1 MSPAIA
7 LINGTQDTPLTQL
20 CLSGKQRWGSSL
32 HATVACIC
40 THFKSPLYKVL
51 VVCTKYVLLVV
62 VDNLQVSAEQFRV
75 GQFKL
80 CRKGCGIYRLEEVC
94 N

>member
-1 MSPAIA
+1 MLLWYVSVR
-7 LINGTQDTPLTQL
+7 T
-20 CLSGKQRWGSSL
+20 SS
-32 HATVACIC
+32 HHCI
-40 THFKSPLYKVL
+40 KVL